1 MENAVTQK
9 FGLIGCKYNLIDDD
23 VRERSFDW
31 IIQRYD
37 YFASIMEVLHEWG
50 CFCSRPVN
58 LSWQGLKLN
67 RFR

>member
-37 YFASIMEVLHEWG
+37 YFASIMEVLHE
-50 CFCSRPVN
+50 
-58 LSWQGLKLN
+58 
-67 RFR
+67 